1 MKSYDPYPSQQ
12 FKRRPGISSART
24 NSRHW
29 VTALLLFLVACYGC
43 GKKPEVAKAPPAPP
57 PPAPVVSITANPS
70 TLQAGQPV
78 IVTWETQNATE
89 VRIDPFGPVDLSGS
103 KSVTPAQSMTYH
115 LAAKGPGGTQEM
127 AARVTVMPAS
137 ASAPAPTGEEEQ
149 LFASG
154 GGRQDVFFDLD
165 TFEIRSDQQDTIQ
178 HDAAFLQQHPDLQ
191 ILVEGHCDELGSAEY
206 NLALGESRANQ
217 VRSALVQAGIDSSRI
232 DTMSYGKERPFCK
245 ESSEDCWKQNRRAHI
260 VAKAEPH

>member
-1 MKSYDPYPSQQ
+1 MKSYSPYPSQH
-12 FKRRPGISSART
+12 FKTRLGIFSARASLRLWAIT
-24 NSRHW
+24 
-29 VTALLLFLVACYGC
+29 LLLLLVACYGC
-43 GKKPEVAKAPPAPP
+43 GKKPEVAKAPPPPP
-57 PPAPVVSITANPS
+57 PPAPVVSISASPS
-70 TLQAGQPV
+70 MLQAGQPV
-78 IVTWETQNATE
+78 VITWETQNATE
-89 VRIDPFGPVDLSGS
+89 VRIEPFGAVDLSGS
-103 KSVTPAQSMTYH
+103 KSVTPAQSITYH
-115 LAAKGPGGTQEM
+115 LVAKGPGGTQEM

-137 ASAPAPTGEEEQ
+137 ASTPSPNGEEEQ

-178 HDAAFLQQHPDLQ
+178 HDAAFLQQHPDLL

-217 VRSALVQAGIDSSRI
+217 VRSALVQAGIDSARI